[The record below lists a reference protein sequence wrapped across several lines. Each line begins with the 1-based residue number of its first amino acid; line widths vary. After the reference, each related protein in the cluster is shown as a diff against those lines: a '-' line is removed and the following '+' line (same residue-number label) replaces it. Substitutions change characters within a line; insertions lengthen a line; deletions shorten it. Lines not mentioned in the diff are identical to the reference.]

1 MPRRRVVVTGLGIVS
16 PVGVGKAQFWDH
28 LSHGVSG
35 VKEVRDFD
43 TSPFSCHHG
52 GEVQEFDATQFFPA
66 NKVRQWD
73 RCMQFAMVAAQEAL
87 RDAGMTD
94 GPPCEP
100 ERAGV
105 ILGTAAGGRREAI
118 AFQRDVLFADAEHQ
132 RAAERKFPRR
142 QMLNSSYHAATNRVA
157 GEFGFHGPNV
167 TISTACASGTNSVAM
182 GADQIRLGRADVM
195 IAGGTELLCQIV
207 FTGFAAI
214 RALSEEGRIRPFDGE
229 RGGLMLGEGA
239 GMLIL
244 EERDAAIARGAHIYG
259 EILGWGLSGDAVHM
273 TAPARYGEGLAESI
287 RQAFEDADL
296 NVDQI
301 DYINAH
307 GTGTRY
313 NDQMETRAFRTVFGE
328 YAYKTPISSTKS
340 MMGHTMGAAG
350 SIEAVVA
357 LLTLHHQVIAPT
369 INYENADPDCD
380 LDYTPNVAR
389 AANVKAVLSTS
400 AGFAG
405 NNAAVIVSGPEG
417 PRPSAL
423 PHGTYTMNAHP
434 TGGKPE
440 TSAA

>member
-16 PVGVGKAQFWDH
+16 PTGVGVTQFWDC
-28 LSHGVSG
+28 LSHGISG
-35 VKEVRDFD
+35 VKEVQDFD
-43 TSPFSCHHG
+43 TSQFSCHHG
-52 GEVQEFDATQFFPA
+52 GEVQDFDATTYFPA
-66 NKVRQWD
+66 RKVRQWD

-87 RDAGMTD
+87 VDAGMPSGAPD
-94 GPPCEP
+94 P

-118 AFQRDVLFADAEHQ
+118 AFQRDVLLADNAEHM
-132 RAAERKFPRR
+132 AAVRKFPRR
-142 QMLNSSYHAATNRVA
+142 LMLNSSYHASTNRVA

-195 IAGGTELLCQIV
+195 LAGGTELLCQIV

-214 RALSEEGRIRPFDGE
+214 RALSEEGRIRPFDGQ

-239 GMLIL
+239 GMLVL
-244 EERDAAIARGAHIYG
+244 EAREAALARGATIHG

-296 NVDQI
+296 NVDQV

-313 NDQMETRAFRTVFGE
+313 NDQMETRAIRTVFGE
-328 YAYKTPISSTKS
+328 YAYKVPISSTKS

-357 LLTLHHQVIAPT
+357 LLTLRHQLIAPT
-369 INYENADPDCD
+369 INYETPDPDCD

-389 AANVKAVLSTS
+389 AAEVRTVLSTS

-405 NNAAVIVSGPEG
+405 NNAAVIIGGADG
-417 PRPSAL
+417 PRASAL
-423 PHGTYTMNAHP
+423 PAGTFTMNAHP

-440 TSAA
+440 TTAA